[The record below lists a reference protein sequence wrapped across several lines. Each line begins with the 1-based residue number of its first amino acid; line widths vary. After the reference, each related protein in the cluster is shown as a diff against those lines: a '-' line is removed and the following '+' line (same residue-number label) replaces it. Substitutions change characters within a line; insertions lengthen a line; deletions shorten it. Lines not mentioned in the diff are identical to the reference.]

1 MKHAFLGI
9 IAALTAALCL
19 LPAGALAANP
29 ETLTAELEPAAEP
42 AVFEGEEA
50 ESNDAL
56 FSNYVLRRFYGQ
68 DAVPASAGDPARNRL
83 NRSERTLY
91 DLLKPKLAAVA
102 ENGGATR
109 FSFSLE
115 ELGVKTRWTEE
126 ELKQEGLSVPGGE
139 LSGTLSQ
146 ILQREFPADGKAVRG
161 ALLADLPFELYWF
174 DKTAAAAGGFSGNYT
189 STGSDLDLSGLRFAF
204 DFPVAEGYRDASGES
219 GGLYTVKSDVSAVK
233 TAVEDAQTIID
244 QFRGQDDYT
253 KLLGYRSEICDR
265 VSYHKEAAGGSA
277 YGNPWQ
283 AVYVFDGD
291 PATNVVCE
299 GYAKAFQYLCD
310 LTDFDGEV
318 DCYTVSGLME
328 GADSAGPHM
337 WNIVRFGGLGGRSY
351 LVDVTNSDEGSVG
364 ADGGLFLAGARV
376 YDQTTPPGYV
386 ISLPRG
392 EETVEI
398 KYWYS
403 SDPLLGPDGN
413 PLYQFDHNEADLWG
427 NLILTLAEEN
437 YNPSEAAPPAVT
449 QSAIGG
455 VKVEGKTL
463 TLSAAAAEKAHLLAA
478 AYDRNRRFLDTV
490 LLKSLE
496 PGETYEG
503 SLGVPPEAVYFQAVL
518 TGGES
523 GSPLYPSCE
532 AI

>member
-1 MKHAFLGI
+1 MKQAFLGI

-91 DLLKPKLAAVA
+91 DLLRPKLAAVA

-146 ILQREFPADGKAVRG
+146 ILQREFPADGKAVRS

-189 STGSDLDLSGLRFAF
+189 STGSDLDLSGLRFTF
-204 DFPVAEGYRDASGES
+204 DFPVAEDYRDASGES

-233 TAVEDAQTIID
+233 RAAENARAIVGKFQD
-244 QFRGQDDYT
+244 QDDYT
-253 KLLGYRSEICDR
+253 KLLGYQSEICALTD
-265 VSYHKEAAGGSA
+265 YNYAAAAGAA
-277 YGNPWQ
+277 YGDPWQ
-283 AVYVFDGD
+283 LVWVFDGD
-291 PATNVVCE
+291 EATKVVCE
-299 GYAKAFQYLCD
+299 GYSKAFQYLCD
-310 LTDFDGEV
+310 LTEFSGRV
-318 DCYTVSGLME
+318 DCYTVE
-328 GADSAGPHM
+328 GIMWGTAGPGPHM
-337 WNIVRFGGLGGRSY
+337 WNIVRINGRNY
-351 LVDVTNSDEGSVG
+351 LADVTNSDAGAVG
-364 ADGGLFLAGARV
+364 QDGGLFLAGARL
-376 YDQTTPPGYV
+376 DTTTTPPSYTVTLSGGTSIMYTY
-386 ISLPRG
+386 
-392 EETVEI
+392 ETDE
-398 KYWYS
+398 
-403 SDPLLGPDGN
+403 N
-413 PLYQFDHNEADLWG
+413 LWG
-427 NLILTLAEEN
+427 SDVLLELEPED
-437 YNPSEAAPPAVT
+437 YDPGAAPPPVT